1 MVMEPHRR
9 MTLVPSLNVPNQVQ
23 TSGFELAD
31 SAAHMLAWLGK
42 GDDCRRFVVND
53 IEDGLYQQAPG
64 GQVLEVSCNDKPEI
78 TTATQANDN
87 AETAPVTGFRVIF
100 PLTVRVRTPQ
110 GAIWKLDVQ
119 HSYEATDRGTR
130 DGQANI
136 RTQFAVTS
144 HEQEE

>member
-1 MVMEPHRR
+1 
-9 MTLVPSLNVPNQVQ
+9 MTLVPSLNAPNHID

-31 SAAHMLAWLGK
+31 NAANMLAWLGK

-64 GQVLEVSCNDKPEI
+64 GQVLAVSCNDTPEI

-87 AETAPVTGFRVIF
+87 VSNEPVTGFRVIF

-110 GAIWKLDVQ
+110 GALWKLDVL
-119 HSYEATDRGTR
+119 HSYEATDSGTG
-130 DGQANI
+130 DGQANV
-136 RTQFAVTS
+136 RTQFAVQA
-144 HEQEE
+144 HEQMA